1 LKIAS
6 ARLFPIR
13 LMFRHLLTNAQ
24 QVIRERSGV
33 LVRLTSDAGREGWGE
48 ASPFPGFGLESVEDA
63 RRSLEVGTKE
73 LLGREID
80 REAASDLAM
89 DDACPSARGA
99 LESALLDLAARARG
113 ETLRTLLSD
122 ASRPAVDV
130 IECNALIAASGV
142 DAVEREARAA
152 QSGGFQT
159 FKMKVGA
166 LGLDQDVARI
176 RRLRDVVGP
185 EVKIRLDANQAYTP
199 ETALAAIERFAV
211 HEIEYLEQPLA
222 ADAIPALAALRA
234 TSPVR
239 IAADESATTEATA
252 LRVIDAGAADVIV
265 VKPSAIGGPLA
276 SMRIAR
282 LARRASLDVV
292 VTSMLDGAVAL
303 GAALQVAAVL
313 AGEGKM
319 PACGLA
325 TSTLFD
331 HDVAVLPPVVD
342 GRVHLSLQP
351 GIGLDVKR
359 MALRTCLAGPAIDVS
374 A

>member
-1 LKIAS
+1 MVTNGCRSLSWIRGRRSAS
-6 ARLFPIR
+6 AE
-13 LMFRHLLTNAQ
+13 N
-24 QVIRERSGV
+24 RSS
-33 LVRLTSDAGREGWGE
+33 LRRASSDH
-48 ASPFPGFGLESVEDA
+48 ASTA
-63 RRSLEVGTKE
+63 RVS
-73 LLGREID
+73 
-80 REAASDLAM
+80 
-89 DDACPSARGA
+89 
-99 LESALLDLAARARG
+99 
-113 ETLRTLLSD
+113 
-122 ASRPAVDV
+122 
-130 IECNALIAASGV
+130 
-142 DAVEREARAA
+142 
-152 QSGGFQT
+152 
-159 FKMKVGA
+159 
-166 LGLDQDVARI
+166 
-176 RRLRDVVGP
+176 
-185 EVKIRLDANQAYTP
+185 
-199 ETALAAIERFAV
+199 
-211 HEIEYLEQPLA
+211 
-222 ADAIPALAALRA
+222 LAALRA

-313 AGEGKM
+313 EGEGKM

-331 HDVAVLPPVVD
+331 HDVAALPPVVD

-359 MALRTCLAGPAIDVS
+359 TALRTCLAGPAIDVS